1 MKTNLHNKKIC
12 VIYTGGTIGM
22 IPTENGF
29 APSSGQFHKEISM
42 IRDMSSPD
50 MPDWDLIEYDPLL
63 DSSNVAYE
71 QWNMMAHTIEENYD
85 KYDGFVVLH
94 GTDTMA
100 YSASALSFMLEGL
113 KKPVVFTGSQIPLCE
128 LRSDGKDNLITSM
141 LIAASGRV
149 NEVSLYFSNKL
160 LRGNRASKMSADDLI
175 AFDSPNFP
183 NLASVGIDIEYRPK
197 HFLHYDEPEA
207 FRIVEMKKF
216 KIGVIKIFPGI
227 QFELFEPMVEQNLD
241 GLILET
247 FGTGNIPSNSSV
259 PEIISKAVKKGTVV
273 VVLTQCPQGT
283 VRLGA
288 YEAGAALLKN
298 GAVSGFDMTTEAA
311 VTKLTYLLSKG
322 LSSEEAAELM
332 SKDIRGELEI

>member
-1 MKTNLHNKKIC
+1 M
-12 VIYTGGTIGM
+12 V
-22 IPTENGF
+22 PTENGF
-29 APSSGQFHKEISM
+29 APSSGQFKEELSHIK
-42 IRDMSSPD
+42 DMSSPQ
-50 MPDWDLIEYDPLL
+50 MPEWDLIEYSPLL

-71 QWNMMAHTIEENYD
+71 QWNLMAHTIEENYN

-113 KKPVVFTGSQIPLCE
+113 DKPVIFTGSQIPLCE

-141 LIAASGRV
+141 LIAASGLV
-149 NEVSLYFSNKL
+149 NEVSLFFSNTL
-160 LRGNRASKMSADDLI
+160 LRGNRATKMSADDLI
-175 AFDSPNFP
+175 AFDSPNYP
-183 NLASVGIDIEYRPK
+183 HLASVGIDIEYRTK
-197 HFLHYDEPEA
+197 QFLHRRGA
-207 FRIVEMKKF
+207 QSFRIVEMDKF

-227 QFELFEPMVEQNLD
+227 QFELFEPMVEHDLD

-259 PEIISKAVKKGTVV
+259 PEIISKAVSKGTVV

-288 YEAGAALLKN
+288 YEAGSDLLKN
-298 GAVSGFDMTTEAA
+298 GAVSGYDMTTEAA

-322 LSSEEAAELM
+322 MSPAAAAELM
-332 SKDIRGELEI
+332 SHNIRGELSDDL